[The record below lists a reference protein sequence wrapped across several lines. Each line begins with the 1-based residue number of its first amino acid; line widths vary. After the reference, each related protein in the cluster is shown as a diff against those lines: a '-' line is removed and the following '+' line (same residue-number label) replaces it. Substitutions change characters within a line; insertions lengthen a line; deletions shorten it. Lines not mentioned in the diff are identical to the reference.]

1 MDRLLEDVA
10 RMKRVTQSLM
20 DPGDKAAAITTTDAG
35 VASRRC
41 LDH

>member
-20 DPGDKAAAITTTDAG
+20 DPGDKAVAITQAMFVDIG
-35 VASRRC
+35 
-41 LDH
+41 